1 MGIVWYIQMLRTN
14 RQKQQEYNQ
23 MTSMSPILILHIMM
37 PKLEEVKG
45 YHDSRLE
52 HCRPLNDVH
61 LTSA

>member
-1 MGIVWYIQMLRTN
+1 MLRTN